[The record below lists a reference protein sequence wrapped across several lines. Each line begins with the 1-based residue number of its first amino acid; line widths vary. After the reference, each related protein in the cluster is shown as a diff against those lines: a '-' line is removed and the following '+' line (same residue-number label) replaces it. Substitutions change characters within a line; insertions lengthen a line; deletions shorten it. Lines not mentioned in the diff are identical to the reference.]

1 MNRSVKDALVAEEKF
16 FRSRP
21 VQSYCP
27 LTDFPPGFHL
37 QIVYLFIMLLQVYN
51 GLADRCGITQLAK
64 KLNQVE
70 YLWHSCMSVSWNR
83 VYSFR
88 WFISE
93 IWFYLVFFN
102 MFLHCAY
109 GLCGLLCLQRYKP
122 FPLSSS
128 LSYVSFS
135 MWGLASFLVLLSLLE
150 ICTFV
155 NFRPMLLINSTIT
168 FHLLRLINFYTDFST
183 TYQDSASWVEVA
195 YELCA
200 GFCCKGAC
208 KHWRNPRIKGMFYF
222 YFLDCPYFTGDLYWM
237 DWDFISCCEVSSV
250 LCILGGE
257 LIKDCA
263 AILKA
268 EQWVDKVLVF

>member
-27 LTDFPPGFHL
+27 LTDFLPGFHL

-109 GLCGLLCLQRYKP
+109 GLCGLLCLQIYKP

-155 NFRPMLLINSTIT
+155 NFRPMLLIISTFT
-168 FHLLRLINFYTDFST
+168 FHLLWLILIFIQILVQHIKTVLPGLKLRMN
-183 TYQDSASWVEVA
+183 SALVSVA
-195 YELCA
+195 KEHA
-200 GFCCKGAC
+200 SIGEIPESKAC
-208 KHWRNPRIKGMFYF
+208 
-222 YFLDCPYFTGDLYWM
+222 
-237 DWDFISCCEVSSV
+237 FIF
-250 LCILGGE
+250 I
-257 LIKDCA
+257 
-263 AILKA
+263 
-268 EQWVDKVLVF
+268 F